1 MALPSPE
8 SWSLDR
14 PNSPRQPS
22 TPKLVHSTRFLSFSF
37 PAELFFRVVPD
48 QPSCPELLPRIP
60 VASTLVQVYEVCA
73 RPESVQTKQ
82 ARLRP
87 KDLSKPDHARY
98 REENNS
104 FIFLGA
110 GYGFSSSLCIILVI
124 SKKTCRKTAKHN
136 LSNVPGKNIL

>member
-1 MALPSPE
+1 MY
-8 SWSLDR
+8 
-14 PNSPRQPS
+14 
-22 TPKLVHSTRFLSFSF
+22 K
-37 PAELFFRVVPD
+37 
-48 QPSCPELLPRIP
+48 
-60 VASTLVQVYEVCA
+60 VCA
-73 RPESVQTKQ
+73 HPESVQTKQ

-110 GYGFSSSLCIILVI
+110 GYGFSSSLCIIRVI

-136 LSNVPGKNIL
+136 LSNVPGKSILWFTVLAQYAAQASAFAATVWITPAILEGGRGDQFHLAEPRPKFP